1 LHIPPWGALGRLGWR
16 VWDRLAVKLTL
27 AIVGVAG
34 LVLALVGL
42 AETRAHRNYMTEVA
56 VRGADLF
63 GDTIRSST
71 HEHML
76 DGRKDAAYRIM
87 RTIGAQEGIEHVRIF
102 NKEGRVTFSTD
113 TAEIGRLVD
122 KRAEACD
129 LCHATDQPLVRP
141 QQTSRARIFRKD
153 GHRVVGMVTPLY
165 NQPSCSTAAC
175 HAHPSGQRVLGVVD
189 VGVSLERADHDIAQ
203 EARNTLALSIVALLG
218 LVAVAT
224 LSIQRLVARPVRDLV
239 EATRRV
245 AEGELAGAV
254 PVTSRDELGRLAN
267 DFNRMR
273 EALVKAEEELKGR
286 AAAQVARAEKLASL
300 GRMSASIA
308 HEINN
313 PLAGILTFAKLL
325 IRDLESRPL
334 DDALREQGLRQL
346 RLVQRETERCTAI
359 VRNLLE
365 FARQRPLQ
373 LRPTSVSVVVDEAL
387 SLVGHQLELKGLSL
401 ERAFEPAPEVQ
412 ADAGQLR
419 QAVVNLV
426 LNACDATAAGGRIRL
441 ATRAEDGGALIEVA
455 DTGAGIAPEDLARL
469 FEPFFST
476 KEKGTGLGLSVV
488 YGIVDRHGGHIEVD
502 SALGRGTTFRIRLP
516 AAPSA

>member
-1 LHIPPWGALGRLGWR
+1 MGFFGWR

-34 LVLALVGL
+34 LVLALVSVL
-42 AETRAHRNYMTEVA
+42 ETRAHRRYLTEAA

-87 RTIGAQEGIEHVRIF
+87 RTIGAQEGIERVRIF
-102 NKEGRVTFSTD
+102 NKEGRVTFSTEA
-113 TAEIGRLVD
+113 AEIGRLVD

-129 LCHATDQPLVRP
+129 LCHATNQPLVRP
-141 QQTSRARIFRKD
+141 QQTSRARIYWND

-175 HAHPSGQRVLGVVD
+175 HAHPASQRVLGVVD
-189 VGVSLERADHDIAQ
+189 VGVSLQKADADIAQ
-203 EARNTLALSIVALLG
+203 EARNSLAISLVALLG
-218 LVAVAT
+218 LAGVAT
-224 LSIQRLVARPVRDLV
+224 LSIQRLVARPVRHMV

-245 AEGELAGAV
+245 AEGDLSGAV
-254 PVTSRDELGRLAN
+254 PVSSRDELGRLAK
-267 DFNRMR
+267 DFNHMR
-273 EALVKAEEELKGR
+273 EALARAEQELKGR
-286 AAAQVARAEKLASL
+286 AEAQLARAEKMASL

-334 DDALREQGLRQL
+334 DAELKEQGLRQL

-365 FARQRPLQ
+365 FARQRPLN
-373 LRPTSVSVVVDEAL
+373 LKAVSAVAVVEEAL
-387 SLVGHQLELKGLSL
+387 SLVGHQLELKGLVL
-401 ERAFEPAPEVQ
+401 ERALAAVPQVQ
-412 ADAGQLR
+412 GDAGQLR
-419 QAVVNLV
+419 QAIVNLV
-426 LNACDATAAGGRIRL
+426 LNAGDATPSGGRIRL
-441 ATRAEDGGALIEVA
+441 ATRPDGEGVLIEIS
-455 DTGAGIAPEDLARL
+455 DTGAGIAPQDLSRI
-469 FEPFFST
+469 FDPFFST

-488 YGIVDRHGGHIEVD
+488 YGIVEHHGGRIEVE
-502 SALGRGTTFRIRLP
+502 SEPGRGTSFRIRLP
-516 AAPSA
+516 SAAAV

>member
-1 LHIPPWGALGRLGWR
+1 

-34 LVLALVGL
+34 LILALL
-42 AETRAHRNYMTEVA
+42 SAMETRAHRRYMTEAA

-87 RTIGAQEGIEHVRIF
+87 RTIGAQEGIERVRIF

-113 TAEIGRLVD
+113 AAEIGRLVD

-129 LCHATDQPLVRP
+129 LCHASDRPLVRP
-141 QQTSRARIFRKD
+141 QQTSRARIYWQG

-165 NQPSCSTAAC
+165 NQPSCSAAAC
-175 HAHPSGQRVLGVVD
+175 HAHSASQRVLGVVD
-189 VGVSLERADHDIAQ
+189 VSVSLQEADEDIAQ
-203 EARNTLALSIVALLG
+203 EARQTLALSLLAILG
-218 LVAVAT
+218 LAGVAG
-224 LSIQRLVARPVRDLV
+224 LSIEGLVARPVRQMV

-245 AEGELAGAV
+245 AEGDLSGAV
-254 PVTSRDELGRLAN
+254 PVSSRDELGQLAN

-273 EALVKAEEELKGR
+273 EALVRAEQELRGR
-286 AAAQVARAEKLASL
+286 AEAQVARAEKLASL
-300 GRMSASIA
+300 GRISASIA

-313 PLAGILTFAKLL
+313 PLTGILTFAKLL
-325 IRDLESRPL
+325 IRDLETRPL
-334 DDALREQGLRQL
+334 DDALKEQGLRQL
-346 RLVQRETERCTAI
+346 RLVERETERCTAI
-359 VRNLLE
+359 VRSLLE
-365 FARQRPLQ
+365 FARQRPLH
-373 LRPTSVSVVVDEAL
+373 LKPVSASAVVEEAL
-387 SLVGHQLELKGLSL
+387 SLVGHQLELKGLAL
-401 ERAFEPAPEVQ
+401 ERALQVVPEVQ
-412 ADAGQLR
+412 GDAGQLR

-426 LNACDATAAGGRIRL
+426 LNACDATPSGGRIRL
-441 ATRAEDGGALIEVA
+441 ATRADDGGALIEVS
-455 DTGAGIAPEDLARL
+455 DTGAGIAPEDQSRI
-469 FEPFFST
+469 FDPFFST

-488 YGIVDRHGGHIEVD
+488 YGIVEHHGGRIEVE
-502 SALGRGTTFRIRLP
+502 SEPSRGTTFRIRLP

>member
-1 LHIPPWGALGRLGWR
+1 MRSFSGQR

-34 LVLALVGL
+34 LILALL
-42 AETRAHRNYMTEVA
+42 SAMETRAHRRYMTEAA

-87 RTIGAQEGIEHVRIF
+87 RTIGAQEGIERVRIF

-113 TAEIGRLVD
+113 AAEIGRLVD

-129 LCHATDQPLVRP
+129 LCHATDRPLVRP
-141 QQTSRARIFRKD
+141 QQTSRARIYRQG

-175 HAHPSGQRVLGVVD
+175 HAHSASQRVLGVVD
-189 VGVSLERADHDIAQ
+189 VSVSLQEADEDIAQ
-203 EARNTLALSIVALLG
+203 EARQTLALSLLAILG
-218 LVAVAT
+218 LAGVAG
-224 LSIQRLVARPVRDLV
+224 LSIEGLVARPVRQMV

-245 AEGELAGAV
+245 AEGDLSGAV
-254 PVTSRDELGRLAN
+254 PVSSRDELGQLAN

-273 EALVKAEEELKGR
+273 EALVRAEQELRGR
-286 AAAQVARAEKLASL
+286 AEAQVARAEKLASL
-300 GRMSASIA
+300 GRISASIA

-313 PLAGILTFAKLL
+313 PLTGILTFAKLL
-325 IRDLESRPL
+325 IRDLETRPL
-334 DDALREQGLRQL
+334 DDALKEQGLRQL
-346 RLVQRETERCTAI
+346 RLVERETERCTAI
-359 VRNLLE
+359 VRSLLE
-365 FARQRPLQ
+365 FARQRPLH
-373 LRPTSVSVVVDEAL
+373 LKPVSASAVVEEAL
-387 SLVGHQLELKGLSL
+387 SLVGHQLELKGLAL
-401 ERAFEPAPEVQ
+401 DRALQVVPEVQ
-412 ADAGQLR
+412 GDAGQLR

-426 LNACDATAAGGRIRL
+426 LNACDATPSGGRIRL
-441 ATRAEDGGALIEVA
+441 TTRADDGGALIEVS
-455 DTGAGIAPEDLARL
+455 DTGAGIAPEDQSRI
-469 FEPFFST
+469 FDPFFST

-488 YGIVDRHGGHIEVD
+488 YGIVEHHGGRIEVE
-502 SALGRGTTFRIRLP
+502 SEPGRGTTFRIRLP